1 MFLIHTDVSAH
12 AEALSI
18 LSLSAGLG
26 PKRYTQLGGKRLDG
40 VLLSTLLHA
49 QHKHSFL
56 TSVTYPHQYFSR
68 EKKKKKRQSLPS
80 LAVLPK
86 TKLRKSNVTLW
97 PLHLATPQCYFLLV
111 SIQHRKKL
119 VLGSGP

>member
-68 EKKKKKRQSLPS
+68 EKKKKKK
-80 LAVLPK
+80 AVFA
-86 TKLRKSNVTLW
+86 KLGCI
-97 PLHLATPQCYFLLV
+97 A
-111 SIQHRKKL
+111 
-119 VLGSGP
+119 